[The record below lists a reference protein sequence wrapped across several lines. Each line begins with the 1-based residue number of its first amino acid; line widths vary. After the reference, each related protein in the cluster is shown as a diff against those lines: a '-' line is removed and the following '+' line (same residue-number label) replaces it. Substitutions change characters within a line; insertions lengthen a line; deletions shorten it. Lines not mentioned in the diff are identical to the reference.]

1 MDVVDYLA
9 DVVSKN
15 ARELY
20 GMVNS
25 IMAESMKTAD
35 YRITEDGAACMPRIV
50 NQARKELSFREIL
63 DLV

>member
-1 MDVVDYLA
+1 M
-9 DVVSKN
+9 SEN

-35 YRITEDGAACMPRIV
+35 YRITVEMAQRVVPRIV

-63 DLV
+63 DLVCEHL